1 MNKLAIII
9 PYYKIAFFKETLQ
22 SLEMQTCKYFSLFI
36 GNKVSPENPENLI
49 KETLKTTA
57 FKYQIYTENIGSQNF
72 VKQWES
78 CIQNCE
84 ITDWFHILGD
94 DDILL
99 INTMNNSPKNLFP
112 TKLICR

>member
-36 GNKVSPENPENLI
+36 GNKVSPENPVNLI

-72 VKQWES
+72 VK
-78 CIQNCE
+78 
-84 ITDWFHILGD
+84 TVG
-94 DDILL
+94 
-99 INTMNNSPKNLFP
+99 
-112 TKLICR
+112 KLHPELRDY